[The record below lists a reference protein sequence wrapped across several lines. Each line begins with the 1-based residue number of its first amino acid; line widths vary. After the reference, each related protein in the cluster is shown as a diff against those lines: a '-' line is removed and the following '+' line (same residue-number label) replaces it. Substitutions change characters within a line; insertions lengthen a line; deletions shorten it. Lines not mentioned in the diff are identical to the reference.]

1 MKVTELTSRQQAIA
15 PISAFTALG
24 DNHKLRAALEAG
36 LHASLTINDIK
47 EILVQ
52 LYAYLGFPRALNAL
66 GTFMTLVNERKEQG
80 INDIAG
86 SEASPLPAGRSLLEL
101 GTSVQTYLIGV
112 PAKGPVFDFAPAIDT
127 YLKEHLFGDIFG
139 RDNLSYEDREIATL
153 GALAGLEG
161 VEPQLMSH
169 FNISLNIGLT
179 ETQLRGVIVAL
190 ENSAC
195 PVVAQRATSALEKV
209 LAASK

>member
-1 MKVTELTSRQQAIA
+1 M
-15 PISAFTALG
+15 
-24 DNHKLRAALEAG
+24 
-36 LHASLTINDIK
+36 
-47 EILVQ
+47 
-52 LYAYLGFPRALNAL
+52 
-66 GTFMTLVNERKEQG
+66 
-80 INDIAG
+80 
-86 SEASPLPAGRSLLEL
+86 
-101 GTSVQTYLIGV
+101 QTYLIGV